1 MDSDVLI
8 KLTKIGLKEIIAS
21 MLEIYIPKRVY
32 EETVIESKGY
42 PDAEKIQENI
52 DAENIHISGYSSQEK
67 GEVESLRLYRL
78 GGFELIASDDR
89 KFLNSLEKYNISYLT
104 SSSLIVY
111 LFHKKRLTGKDTIK
125 YIDS

>member
-111 LFHKKRLTGKDTIK
+111 LFHNKRLTGKDTIK